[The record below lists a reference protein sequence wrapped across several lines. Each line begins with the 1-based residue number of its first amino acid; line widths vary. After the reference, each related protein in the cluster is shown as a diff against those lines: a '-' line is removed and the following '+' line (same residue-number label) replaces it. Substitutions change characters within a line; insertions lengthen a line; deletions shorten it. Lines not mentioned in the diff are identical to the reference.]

1 MIEFFSKLD
10 KNYKFIS
17 VSAFLS
23 FFLFNF
29 LISDFYCRKDLSRE
43 NRFNLTDSTEKV
55 LQNLPEKLY
64 IDAFYSTDVPG
75 EHKAR
80 LNLTKELIKEIANV
94 NRKKV
99 ELRFH
104 DPDSNESDKKK
115 ATEAGIKPAQLN
127 QQERGSV
134 EIKQAYF
141 GIKLTVGSKSTVI
154 PNAYFAEAIEY
165 QILSSLKKMLKKN
178 NSSTVAILKTAGA
191 FLAPEQT
198 QGMGKDTFGLFVH
211 RAFAPENG
219 EMSEINVNMESIPDE
234 IKTLLWVGSP
244 DLTDKGKYYID
255 QFLMRG
261 GNLIIFA
268 KTFNFQMGGQQNQ
281 MAAMMGGGNEGLAQP
296 AVEVKSMNAFLSHYG
311 FEVRTDMIL
320 EPEDSYAVTSIFQQL
335 TNPNAEAFHYP
346 LWLIPRKESGSINAK
361 SPLTKN
367 ASAILLPW
375 SSSLDVKSEKQP
387 GAVFTTLVESTKK
400 ADKRAEFV
408 IVNEEKVAKQP
419 INAQNTNFVL
429 GLQVEGNLKSFFT
442 TETVP
447 KEVTE
452 AFIDKTK
459 DGKKS
464 QIVVFGSPYLL
475 SDMLATNDYLP
486 LFRANLSFVLNLID
500 ILGGDTDML
509 SLRSK
514 QVYTKNLKDVNKTE
528 KFIYSFI
535 NILLLPVG
543 ISIYAFL
550 RLKKRSSGKR

>member
-1 MIEFFSKLD
+1 MIQYFSKLN

-17 VSAFLS
+17 ISTFLS
-23 FFLFNF
+23 FFLFNY
-29 LISDFYCRKDLSRE
+29 LMSDFYCRKDLSRE

-55 LQNLPEKLY
+55 LNSLPEKLY

-104 DPDSNESDKKK
+104 DPDANESDKKK

-165 QILSSLKKMLKKN
+165 QVLSSLKKMLKKN
-178 NSSTVAILKTAGA
+178 NNSTVAILKSTGA

-219 EMSEINVNMESIPDE
+219 EMQEININQESVPEE

-244 DLTDKGKYYID
+244 DLTDKGKFYID

-261 GNLIIFA
+261 GNLVIFA
-268 KTFNFQMGGQQNQ
+268 KTFNFQMGQQNQ
-281 MAAMMGGGNEGLAQP
+281 MASMMGGGNEGLAQP
-296 AVEVKSMNAFLSHYG
+296 APQVNAINSFLSHYG
-311 FEVRTDMIL
+311 FEVKTDMIL
-320 EPEDSYAVTSIFQQL
+320 EPEDSYAVTSLFQQL

-346 LWLIPRKESGSINAK
+346 LWVIPRKESGTIHPKNQI
-361 SPLTKN
+361 TKN
-367 ASAILLPW
+367 TSAVLLPW
-375 SSSLDVKSEKQP
+375 TSSLDIKSEKQP
-387 GAVFTTLVESTKK
+387 EAVFTTLIESTKK

-408 IVNEEKVAKQP
+408 IVSEDKVARQP
-419 INAQNTNFVL
+419 INAQNTNFPL
-429 GLQVEGNLKSFFT
+429 GLHIEGNLKSYFT
-442 TETVP
+442 KETIP

-452 AFIDKTK
+452 AFLEKTK
-459 DGKKS
+459 EGKKS
-464 QIVVFGSPYLL
+464 QIVVFGSPYIL
-475 SDMLATNDYLP
+475 SDMLATNDYLS
-486 LFRANLSFVLNLID
+486 LFRANLSFVLNLLD

-514 QVYTKNLKDVNKTE
+514 QIYTKNLKDVNKTE
-528 KFIYSFI
+528 KFIYSFL
-535 NILLLPVG
+535 NILLLPIG

-550 RLKKRSSGKR
+550 RLKKRTSGKR

>member
-1 MIEFFSKLD
+1 MIQCFSKLN

-17 VSAFLS
+17 ISTFLS
-23 FFLFNF
+23 FFLFNY
-29 LISDFYCRKDLSRE
+29 LMSDFYCRKDLSRE

-55 LQNLPEKLY
+55 LNGLPEKLY

-80 LNLTKELIKEIANV
+80 LNLTRELIKEIANV

-165 QILSSLKKMLKKN
+165 QVLSSLKKMLKKN
-178 NSSTVAILKTAGA
+178 NNSTVAILKSTGA

-219 EMSEINVNMESIPDE
+219 EMQEININQESVPEE

-244 DLTDKGKYYID
+244 DLTDKGKFYID

-261 GNLIIFA
+261 GNLVIFA
-268 KTFNFQMGGQQNQ
+268 KTFNFQMGQQNQ
-281 MAAMMGGGNEGLAQP
+281 MASMMGGGNEGLAQP
-296 AVEVKSMNAFLSHYG
+296 APQVNAINSFLSHYG
-311 FEVRTDMIL
+311 FEVKTDMIL
-320 EPEDSYAVTSIFQQL
+320 EPEDSYAVTSLFQQL

-346 LWLIPRKESGSINAK
+346 LWVIPRKESGTIHPKNQI
-361 SPLTKN
+361 TKN
-367 ASAILLPW
+367 ASAVLLPW
-375 SSSLDVKSEKQP
+375 TSSLDIKSEKQP
-387 GAVFTTLVESTKK
+387 EAIFTTLIESTKK

-408 IVNEEKVAKQP
+408 IVSEDKVAKQP
-419 INAQNTNFVL
+419 INAQNTNFPL
-429 GLQVEGNLKSFFT
+429 GLHIEGNLKSYFT
-442 TETVP
+442 KETIP

-452 AFIDKTK
+452 AFLEKTK
-459 DGKKS
+459 EGKKS
-464 QIVVFGSPYLL
+464 QIVVFGSPYIL
-475 SDMLATNDYLP
+475 SDMLATNDYLS
-486 LFRANLSFVLNLID
+486 LFRANLSFVLNLLD
-500 ILGGDTDML
+500 ILSGDTDML

-514 QVYTKNLKDVNKTE
+514 QIYTKNLKDVNKTE
-528 KFIYSFI
+528 KFIYSFL

-550 RLKKRSSGKR
+550 RLKRRTSGKR

>member
-1 MIEFFSKLD
+1 MIQYFSKLN

-17 VSAFLS
+17 ISTFLS
-23 FFLFNF
+23 FFLFNY
-29 LISDFYCRKDLSRE
+29 LMSDFYCRKDLSRE

-55 LQNLPEKLY
+55 LNSLPEKLY

-104 DPDSNESDKKK
+104 DPDANESDKKK

-165 QILSSLKKMLKKN
+165 QVLSSLKKMLKKN
-178 NSSTVAILKTAGA
+178 NNSTVAILKSTGA

-198 QGMGKDTFGLFVH
+198 QVMGKDTFGLFVH

-219 EMSEINVNMESIPDE
+219 EMQEININQESVPEE

-244 DLTDKGKYYID
+244 DLTDKGKFYID

-261 GNLIIFA
+261 GNLVIFA
-268 KTFNFQMGGQQNQ
+268 KTFNFQIGQQNQ
-281 MAAMMGGGNEGLAQP
+281 MASMMGGGNEGLAQP
-296 AVEVKSMNAFLSHYG
+296 APQVNAINSFLSHYG
-311 FEVRTDMIL
+311 FEVKTDMIL
-320 EPEDSYAVTSIFQQL
+320 EPEDSYAVTSLFQQL

-346 LWLIPRKESGSINAK
+346 LWLIPRKESGTIHPKNQI
-361 SPLTKN
+361 TKN
-367 ASAILLPW
+367 TSAVLLPW
-375 SSSLDVKSEKQP
+375 TSSLDIKSEKQP
-387 GAVFTTLVESTKK
+387 EAVFTTLIESTKK

-408 IVNEEKVAKQP
+408 IVSEDKVARQP
-419 INAQNTNFVL
+419 INAQNTNFPL
-429 GLQVEGNLKSFFT
+429 GLHIEGNLKSYFT
-442 TETVP
+442 KETIP

-452 AFIDKTK
+452 AFLEKTK
-459 DGKKS
+459 EGKKS
-464 QIVVFGSPYLL
+464 QIVVFGSPYIL
-475 SDMLATNDYLP
+475 SDMLATNDYLS
-486 LFRANLSFVLNLID
+486 LFRANLSFVLNLLD

-514 QVYTKNLKDVNKTE
+514 QIYTKNLKDVNKTE
-528 KFIYSFI
+528 KFIYSFL
-535 NILLLPVG
+535 NILLLPIG

-550 RLKKRSSGKR
+550 RLKKRTSGKR

>member
-1 MIEFFSKLD
+1 MIQYFSKLN

-17 VSAFLS
+17 ISTFLS
-23 FFLFNF
+23 FFLFNY
-29 LISDFYCRKDLSRE
+29 LMSDFYCRKDLSRE

-55 LQNLPEKLY
+55 LNSLPEKLY

-104 DPDSNESDKKK
+104 DPDANESDKKK

-165 QILSSLKKMLKKN
+165 QVLSSLKKMLKKN
-178 NSSTVAILKTAGA
+178 NNSTVAILKSTGA

-219 EMSEINVNMESIPDE
+219 EMQEININQESVPEE

-244 DLTDKGKYYID
+244 DLTDKGKFYID

-261 GNLIIFA
+261 GNLVIFA
-268 KTFNFQMGGQQNQ
+268 KTFNFQMGQQNQ
-281 MAAMMGGGNEGLAQP
+281 MASMMGGGNEGLAQP
-296 AVEVKSMNAFLSHYG
+296 APQVNAINSFLSHYG
-311 FEVRTDMIL
+311 FEVKTDMIL

-346 LWLIPRKESGSINAK
+346 LWVIPRKESGTIHPKNQI
-361 SPLTKN
+361 TKN
-367 ASAILLPW
+367 TSAVLLPW
-375 SSSLDVKSEKQP
+375 TSSLDIKSEKQP
-387 GAVFTTLVESTKK
+387 EAVFTTLIESTKK

-408 IVNEEKVAKQP
+408 IVSEDKVARQP
-419 INAQNTNFVL
+419 INAQNTNFPL
-429 GLQVEGNLKSFFT
+429 GLHIEGNLKSYFT
-442 TETVP
+442 KETIP

-452 AFIDKTK
+452 AFLEKTK
-459 DGKKS
+459 EGKKS
-464 QIVVFGSPYLL
+464 QIVVFGSPYIL
-475 SDMLATNDYLP
+475 SDMLATNDYLS
-486 LFRANLSFVLNLID
+486 LFRANLSFVLNLLD

-514 QVYTKNLKDVNKTE
+514 QIYTKNLKDVNKTE
-528 KFIYSFI
+528 KFIYSFL
-535 NILLLPVG
+535 NILLLPIG

-550 RLKKRSSGKR
+550 RLKKRTSGKR

>member
-1 MIEFFSKLD
+1 MIQYFSKLN

-17 VSAFLS
+17 ISTFLS
-23 FFLFNF
+23 FFLFNY

-55 LQNLPEKLY
+55 LNSLPEKLY
-64 IDAFYSTDVPG
+64 IDAFYSSDVPG

-80 LNLTKELIKEIANV
+80 LNLTRELIKEIANV

-104 DPDSNESDKKK
+104 DPDANESDKKK

-165 QILSSLKKMLKKN
+165 QVLSSLKKMLKKN
-178 NSSTVAILKTAGA
+178 NNSTVAILKSNGA

-219 EMSEINVNMESIPDE
+219 EMQEININQESIPEE

-244 DLTDKGKYYID
+244 ELTDKGKFYID

-261 GNLIIFA
+261 GNLVIFA
-268 KTFNFQMGGQQNQ
+268 KTFNFQMGQQNQ
-281 MAAMMGGGNEGLAQP
+281 MASMMGGGNEGLAQP
-296 AVEVKSMNAFLSHYG
+296 APQVNSMNAFLSHYG
-311 FEVRTDMIL
+311 FEIRTDMIL
-320 EPEDSYAVTSIFQQL
+320 EPDDSYAVTSIFQQL

-346 LWLIPRKESGSINAK
+346 LWVIPRKESGTIHPKNQI
-361 SPLTKN
+361 TKN
-367 ASAILLPW
+367 TSAVLLPW
-375 SSSLDVKSEKQP
+375 TSSIDIKSEKQP
-387 GAVFTTLVESTKK
+387 EATFTTIIESTKK

-408 IVNEEKVAKQP
+408 IVSEDKVAKQP
-419 INAQNTNFVL
+419 INAQNTNYPL
-429 GLQVEGNLKSFFT
+429 GLHIEGNLKSYFSK
-442 TETVP
+442 ETIP
-447 KEVTE
+447 KDVTE
-452 AFIDKTK
+452 AYLEKTK
-459 DGKKS
+459 EGKKS
-464 QIVVFGSPYLL
+464 QIVVFGSPYIL
-475 SDMLATNDYLP
+475 SDMLATNDYLS
-486 LFRANLSFVLNLID
+486 LFRANLSFVLNLLD

-514 QVYTKNLKDVNKTE
+514 QLYTKNLKDVNKTE

-550 RLKKRSSGKR
+550 RLKKRTSGKR

>member
-1 MIEFFSKLD
+1 MIQYFSKLN

-17 VSAFLS
+17 ISTFLS
-23 FFLFNF
+23 FFLFNY
-29 LISDFYCRKDLSRE
+29 LVSDFYCRKDLSRE

-55 LQNLPEKLY
+55 LNSLPEKLY
-64 IDAFYSTDVPG
+64 IDAFYSSDVPG

-80 LNLTKELIKEIANV
+80 LNLTRELIKEIANV

-104 DPDSNESDKKK
+104 DPDANESDKKK

-165 QILSSLKKMLKKN
+165 QVLSSLKKMLKKN
-178 NSSTVAILKTAGA
+178 NNSTVAILKSNGA

-219 EMSEINVNMESIPDE
+219 EMQEININQESIPEE

-244 DLTDKGKYYID
+244 ELTDKGKFYID

-261 GNLIIFA
+261 GNLVIFA
-268 KTFNFQMGGQQNQ
+268 KTFNFQMGQQNQ
-281 MAAMMGGGNEGLAQP
+281 MASMMGGGNEGLAQP
-296 AVEVKSMNAFLSHYG
+296 APQVNSMNAFLSHYG
-311 FEVRTDMIL
+311 FEIRTDMIL
-320 EPEDSYAVTSIFQQL
+320 EPDDSYAVTSIFQQL

-346 LWLIPRKESGSINAK
+346 LWVIPRKESGTIHPKNQI
-361 SPLTKN
+361 TKN
-367 ASAILLPW
+367 TSAVLLPW
-375 SSSLDVKSEKQP
+375 TSSIDIKSEKQP
-387 GAVFTTLVESTKK
+387 EATFTTIIESTKK

-408 IVNEEKVAKQP
+408 IVSEDKVAKQP
-419 INAQNTNFVL
+419 INAQNTNYPL
-429 GLQVEGNLKSFFT
+429 GLHIEGNLKSYFSK
-442 TETVP
+442 ETIP
-447 KEVTE
+447 KDVTE
-452 AFIDKTK
+452 AYLEKTK
-459 DGKKS
+459 EGKKS
-464 QIVVFGSPYLL
+464 QIVVFGSPYIL
-475 SDMLATNDYLP
+475 SDMLATNDYLS
-486 LFRANLSFVLNLID
+486 LFRANLSFVLNLLD

-514 QVYTKNLKDVNKTE
+514 QLYTKNLKDVNKTE

-550 RLKKRSSGKR
+550 RLKKRTSGKR

>member
-1 MIEFFSKLD
+1 MIQYFSKLN

-17 VSAFLS
+17 ISTFLS
-23 FFLFNF
+23 FFLFNY
-29 LISDFYCRKDLSRE
+29 LMSDFYCRKDLSRE

-55 LQNLPEKLY
+55 LNSLPEKLY

-104 DPDSNESDKKK
+104 DPDANESDKKK

-165 QILSSLKKMLKKN
+165 QVLSSLKKMLKKN
-178 NSSTVAILKTAGA
+178 NNSTVAILKSTGA

-219 EMSEINVNMESIPDE
+219 EMQEININQESVPEE

-244 DLTDKGKYYID
+244 DLTDKGKFYID

-261 GNLIIFA
+261 GNLVIFA
-268 KTFNFQMGGQQNQ
+268 KTFNFQIGQQNQ
-281 MAAMMGGGNEGLAQP
+281 MASMMGGGNEGLAQP
-296 AVEVKSMNAFLSHYG
+296 APQVNAINSFLSHYG
-311 FEVRTDMIL
+311 FEVKTDMIL
-320 EPEDSYAVTSIFQQL
+320 EPEDSYAVTSLFQQL

-346 LWLIPRKESGSINAK
+346 LWLIPRKESGTIHPKNQI
-361 SPLTKN
+361 TKN
-367 ASAILLPW
+367 TSAVLLPW
-375 SSSLDVKSEKQP
+375 TSSLDIKSEKQP
-387 GAVFTTLVESTKK
+387 EAVFTTLIESTKK

-408 IVNEEKVAKQP
+408 IVSEDKVARQP
-419 INAQNTNFVL
+419 INAQNTNFPL
-429 GLQVEGNLKSFFT
+429 GLHIEGNLKSYFT
-442 TETVP
+442 KETIP

-452 AFIDKTK
+452 AFLEKTK
-459 DGKKS
+459 EGKKS
-464 QIVVFGSPYLL
+464 QIVVFGSPYIL
-475 SDMLATNDYLP
+475 SDMLATNDYLS
-486 LFRANLSFVLNLID
+486 LFRANLSFVLNLLD

-514 QVYTKNLKDVNKTE
+514 QIYTKNLKDVNKTE
-528 KFIYSFI
+528 KFIYSFL
-535 NILLLPVG
+535 NILLLPIG

-550 RLKKRSSGKR
+550 RLKKRTSGKR